1 MQQGPVP
8 RCMTLYVIDIGH
20 DLDLSFNNKELS
32 ELQNILTSIYSG
44 RADQNE
50 SLIDTSIL
58 ALTGILT
65 DDVSLYNTALESE
78 GGERIVCKFF
88 EERDKKIREEAAAII
103 AEKDALLAEKD
114 KERESL
120 LAEKNAEI
128 EELKR
133 KLAEASIC
141 LA

>member
-1 MQQGPVP
+1 
-8 RCMTLYVIDIGH
+8 MTLYVIDIGH

-78 GGERIVCKFF
+78 GGEHIVCKFF
-88 EERDKKIREEAAAII
+88 EERDK
-103 AEKDALLAEKD
+103 
-114 KERESL
+114 
-120 LAEKNAEI
+120 
-128 EELKR
+128 
-133 KLAEASIC
+133 
-141 LA
+141 